1 MYPVRVSP
9 PMMCAGN
16 FAGCLPV
23 GAVAGRAP
31 GVSCRVTRAAV
42 DDVLRAA
49 AYQRPPPGLERRI
62 ARVKLFNGALRF
74 RLSTIEKLIAESE
87 QPALRESGLDN

>member
-1 MYPVRVSP
+1 
-9 PMMCAGN
+9 
-16 FAGCLPV
+16 
-23 GAVAGRAP
+23 
-31 GVSCRVTRAAV
+31 
-42 DDVLRAA
+42 VLRAA